1 MSARRHFLAAA
12 ASAAALAPTLA
23 FPRAAAAFVPK
34 PRLWDFWAAENAA
47 AARRLDHAPWNAFL
61 GKYVRLGADGIS
73 RLPYGAV
80 AAADR
85 QALAAYVGALEAATP
100 RALARREQLAYWI
113 NLYNAATVK
122 LVVERWPVRSIRD
135 INIGGGLFERGPWGA
150 KLLTVEGQ
158 RVSLD
163 DIEHRILRPIWRDP
177 RIHYAVNC
185 ASIGC
190 PNLMPA
196 AFTGENAGALMT
208 RGAAA
213 YVNHPRGARVEGGR
227 LSVSSIYDWFEVDFG
242 GSEKGVIAH
251 LRQYAAPGL
260 KAALEGV
267 SSIAGHDYDWAVNAL
282 S

>member
-1 MSARRHFLAAA
+1 MIARRRLLAAA
-12 ASAAALAPTLA
+12 ASSAALAPALA

-34 PRLWDFWAAENAA
+34 PRLWEFWAAENPA
-47 AARRLDHAPWNAFL
+47 AARRIDHAPWDAFVR
-61 GKYVRLGADGIS
+61 KYVRLGADGIA

-80 AAADR
+80 AADDR
-85 QALAAYVGALEAATP
+85 QALAAYVGALEAAAP
-100 RALARREQLAYWI
+100 RALARREQLPYWI

-135 INIGGGLFERGPWGA
+135 INLGGGLFERGPWGA
-150 KLLTVEGQ
+150 KLLTIEGQ

-177 RIHYAVNC
+177 RLHYAVNC

-190 PNLMPA
+190 PNLMPK
-196 AFTGENAGALMT
+196 AFTGENAAALMN

-213 YVNHPRGARVEGGR
+213 YVNHPRGARVADGR
-227 LSVSSIYDWFEVDFG
+227 LIVSSIYDWFEVDFG
-242 GSEKGVIAH
+242 GSAAGVIAH
-251 LRQYAAPGL
+251 LRQYAEAPL

-267 SSIAGHDYDWAVNAL
+267 TAIADHDYDWAVNAA
-282 S
+282 